1 MDKVYDF
8 KRCEEKW
15 NSIYNERK
23 PFKVKID
30 HSKKPYTIVI
40 PPPNVTDILHLGHAF
55 NNTIQDILIRYHRN
69 KGYNALWVPGTD
81 HAGIATQV
89 VVERNLKKEGKKKD
103 DLGREHF
110 EKEVWNWAEEH
121 KNIILNQ
128 LKALGATCDWDRT
141 KFTLDEDMSRTVAFV
156 FKKLYEKGYIYK
168 GNYIV
173 NWCPRCHTALS
184 DEEVDYNP
192 KKGKLYYI
200 RYPFKKRDGY
210 IVVATTRPE
219 TMLGDT
225 AVAVN
230 PSDETKNKLIGES
243 VIVPLI
249 NREIKIIGDDF
260 VDINFGTGFVKVT
273 PAHDPNDFVMGEKH
287 SLEKIIVL
295 DTKGFINEN
304 GGKYKGLDRYKA
316 REEILKDLE
325 SLNLL
330 EKIED
335 YENSVGECYRCKTV
349 VEPYLSEQWFVKMD
363 ELAKPALKASI
374 EKELRFFPQR
384 WQGVYNHWLSNIK
397 PWCISRQLWWG
408 HRIPVYYCDSCKKEV
423 VSVDKIEVCPE
434 CGGKVHQ
441 DENVLDTWFSSWLW
455 PFATLGWIDGK
466 EDFKYFY
473 PTKVIVSASEILFF
487 WIARMI
493 MAGIEFTG
501 ELPFKDIY
509 IHGTIRDSRGIKM
522 SKSLGNGIDPLI
534 IINKFGADALR
545 FTLIF
550 LSGQGTDPKIS
561 EKSFELG
568 RNFAN
573 KIWNATRLILG
584 QNENEIVIEKE
595 EKDDF
600 DRWILHLLSKFE
612 KDFQNSVE
620 NYRLSEG
627 AEELYN
633 FFWKDFC
640 DWYLEIMKVK
650 EKGNGNSLF
659 VLKRFLRNLNP
670 YMPYISEEINSLL
683 GSEKMIHE
691 EEYKSFE
698 YFDERSF
705 ENVEMFKS
713 LVVSI
718 RNIVSETG
726 VKNIFVRY
734 DGKDFEFLN
743 RNIEL
748 IKKLSKVNTVE
759 FKKDIPQ
766 SVVAKPFEEGIVYI
780 NSKDIE
786 DIQSFIKKLEKEKE
800 ELEKEIDKN
809 RKLLENENFI
819 KKAENEVVEETKRKI
834 EEFLLKLDR
843 VREILKGIR

>member
-1 MDKVYDF
+1 MEKVYDF
-8 KRCEEKW
+8 KESERRWNIIFEEK
-15 NSIYNERK
+15 K
-23 PFKVKID
+23 PFKANID
-30 HSKKPYTIVI
+30 HTKKPYTIVI
-40 PPPNVTDILHLGHAF
+40 PPPNVTDVLHLGHAF

-89 VVERNLKKEGKKKD
+89 VVERKLKKEGKKKE
-103 DLGREHF
+103 DLGRERF
-110 EKEVWNWAEEH
+110 EKEVWKWAEEH

-141 KFTLDEDMSRTVAFV
+141 KFTLDEDMSRTVALV

-192 KKGKLYYI
+192 RKGKLYYI
-200 RYPFKKRDGY
+200 RYPFKNRDGF

-230 PSDETKNKLIGES
+230 PSDEIKSKLIGET
-243 VIVPLI
+243 VIVPLV
-249 NREIKIIGDDF
+249 NREVKIIGDDF
-260 VDINFGTGFVKVT
+260 VDIEFGTGFVKVT
-273 PAHDPNDFVMGEKH
+273 PAHDPNDFIMGEKH
-287 SLEKIIVL
+287 SLEKIVVL
-295 DTKGFINEN
+295 DTKGFVNEN
-304 GGKYKGLDRYKA
+304 GGKYKNLDRYKA
-316 REEILKDLE
+316 REEIIKDLE

-363 ELAKPALKASI
+363 ELAKPALKASFDN
-374 EKELRFFPQR
+374 ELRFFPQR

-408 HRIPVYYCDSCKKEV
+408 HRIPVYYCEDCKKEV
-423 VSVDKIEVCPE
+423 VSVERIEKCPD

-455 PFATLGWIDGK
+455 PFATLGWIDEK
-466 EDFKYFY
+466 DDFKYFY

-493 MAGIEFTG
+493 MAGLEFT
-501 ELPFKDIY
+501 EKLPFRDVY

-534 IINKFGADALR
+534 IIDKFGADALR
-545 FTLIF
+545 FTLVF

-573 KIWNATRLILG
+573 KIWNATRFILN
-584 QNENEIVIEKE
+584 QNENETVIEKNS
-595 EKDDF
+595 DDIF
-600 DRWILHLLSKFE
+600 DSWILHLLSKFE
-612 KDFQNSVE
+612 EDFDNSIE
-620 NYRLSEG
+620 NYRLSDG
-627 AEELYN
+627 AELLYN
-633 FFWKDFC
+633 FFWKEFC
-640 DWYLEIMKVK
+640 DWYLEIIKIK
-650 EKGNGNSLF
+650 EKGNRNALF
-659 VLKRFLRNLNP
+659 VLKRFLRKLNP

-683 GSEKMIHE
+683 GSEVMIHQE
-691 EEYKSFE
+691 KYETFE
-698 YFDERSF
+698 FSDQCSLKK
-705 ENVEMFKS
+705 VVTFKS
-713 LVVSI
+713 LVTSI
-718 RNIVSETG
+718 RNIVQETG
-726 VKNIFVRY
+726 VKNIFIKY
-734 DGKDFEFLN
+734 DGENFEFMKKNLY
-743 RNIEL
+743 L
-748 IKKLSKVNTVE
+748 INKLSKVDTIE
-759 FKKDIPQ
+759 FNQHIPQ
-766 SVVAKPFEEGIVYI
+766 NIVAKPFDEGIVYI
-780 NSKDIE
+780 HTKDIA
-786 DIQSFIKKLEKEKE
+786 DIDSFIKKLEKERSD
-800 ELEKEIDKN
+800 LEKEIQKN
-809 RKLLENENFI
+809 EKLLRNENFL
-819 KKAENEVVEETKRKI
+819 KKADGEVVEETKRKI
-834 EEFLLKLDR
+834 EEFKTKLGR
-843 VREILKGIR
+843 VGEILRNIK